1 MSTAIW
7 IQTSYHQAFKCGGWA
22 YVRSHDKTASGQAGG
37 DRYTT
42 PERMALTALLAALK
56 DLPPKEKQGGAVS
69 IQIDDGAVARTA
81 AQIAAGRPPQG
92 DDAPSENLD
101 LWAALTATLA
111 GRQPTFA
118 IAGPS
123 KASPTGFA
131 AAWAELARDKANAQ
145 GAFVSAIP
153 KPNLA
158 KVAGLPL

>member
-7 IQTSYHQAFKCGGWA
+7 IQTSYHDAFKCGGWA
-22 YVRSHDKTASGQAGG
+22 YVRSHDKAASGQAGG
-37 DRYTT
+37 ERYTS

-56 DLPPKEKQGGAVS
+56 DLPKGAVS
-69 IQIDDGAVARTA
+69 IQIDNAAVARTA
-81 AQIAAGRPPQG
+81 ALIAAGRPPQ
-92 DDAPSENLD
+92 DDKAPTDNLD
-101 LWAALTATLA
+101 LWAALTAALA
-111 GRQPTFA
+111 GRQPAFA
-118 IAGPS
+118 IAAPS

-158 KVAGLPL
+158 KVAGL

>member
-22 YVRSHDKTASGQAGG
+22 YVRSHDKAASGQAGG

-56 DLPPKEKQGGAVS
+56 DLPKGAAS
-69 IQIDDGAVARTA
+69 IQIDDAAVARTA
-81 AQIAAGRPPQG
+81 ALIAAGRPPQG
-92 DDAPSENLD
+92 EAAPTDDLD
-101 LWAALTATLA
+101 LWAQLTAALA
-111 GRQPTFA
+111 GRKPAFA
-118 IAGPS
+118 IAQPS
-123 KASPTGFA
+123 KAAPTGFS

-145 GAFVSAIP
+145 GAFASAIP

-158 KVAGLPL
+158 KVPGLLL